1 MLITKVIG
9 NIGTE
14 EEVAGKKTEWL
25 ELDWEEL
32 SKRILR
38 RETDH
43 GTDIALALE
52 QSHEDHEHDHDHDD
66 HDHDHGDHGH
76 HHHERQTLQYGDL
89 LYEDNE
95 RRIAVRTKM
104 EPVIVIR
111 PKNMTEM
118 GKTAFELGN
127 RHTPALIEENEV
139 IVRADHTLN
148 KLLDEVGVDYET
160 TERRFKQPFR
170 YRGHS
175 H

>member
-14 EEVAGKKTEWL
+14 EEIAGKQTEWI

-38 RETDH
+38 KETDQ
-43 GTDIALALE
+43 GTDVALSLE
-52 QSHEDHEHDHDHDD
+52 QQEHHDDHEHHDHDD
-66 HDHDHGDHGH
+66 H
-76 HHHERQTLQYGDL
+76 HHHEHQPLQYGDIL
-89 LYEDNE
+89 FEDDS

-104 EPVIVIR
+104 EPVIVIS

-148 KLLDEVGVDYET
+148 KLLDEVGVAYET
-160 TERRFKQPFR
+160 TERRFKQPFK

>member
-14 EEVAGKKTEWL
+14 EEIAGKKTEWI

-38 RETDH
+38 KETDQ
-43 GTDIALALE
+43 GTDVALSLE
-52 QSHEDHEHDHDHDD
+52 QHDDDHDH
-66 HDHDHGDHGH
+66 HSHDHGDHDGH
-76 HHHERQTLQYGDL
+76 DHHHERQPLQYGDIL
-89 LYEDNE
+89 FEDDE
-95 RRIAVRTKM
+95 RLIAVRTKM
-104 EPVIVIR
+104 EPVIVIS

-148 KLLDEVGVDYET
+148 KLLDEVGVAYET
-160 TERRFKQPFR
+160 TERRFKQPFK

>member
-14 EEVAGKKTEWL
+14 EEIAGKQTEWI

-38 RETDH
+38 KETDQ
-43 GTDIALALE
+43 GTDVALSLE
-52 QSHEDHEHDHDHDD
+52 QQEHHEDHVHHDHDD
-66 HDHDHGDHGH
+66 H
-76 HHHERQTLQYGDL
+76 HHHEHQPLQYGDIL
-89 LYEDNE
+89 FEDDS

-104 EPVIVIR
+104 EPVIVIS

-148 KLLDEVGVDYET
+148 KLLDEVGVAYET
-160 TERRFKQPFR
+160 TERRFKQPFK

>member
-14 EEVAGKKTEWL
+14 EEIAGKKTEWI

-38 RETDH
+38 KETDQ
-43 GTDIALALE
+43 GTDIALSLE
-52 QSHEDHEHDHDHDD
+52 QQEHHDDHEHHDHDD
-66 HDHDHGDHGH
+66 H
-76 HHHERQTLQYGDL
+76 HHHEHKPLQYGDIL
-89 LYEDNE
+89 FEDDV

-104 EPVIVIR
+104 EPVIVIS

-127 RHTPALIEENEV
+127 RHTPALIEENKV

-148 KLLDEVGVDYET
+148 KLLDEVGVGYET
-160 TERRFKQPFR
+160 TERRFKQPFK

>member
-1 MLITKVIG
+1 MLITKVID
-9 NIGTE
+9 NIGTK
-14 EEVAGKKTEWL
+14 EVVDEKTEWI

-38 RETDH
+38 TETDK
-43 GTDIALALE
+43 GTDVALHLNQEEAM
-52 QSHEDHEHDHDHDD
+52 
-66 HDHDHGDHGH
+66 
-76 HHHERQTLQYGDL
+76 QYGDVL
-89 LYEDNE
+89 FEDDE

-118 GKTAFELGN
+118 GKAAFELGN
-127 RHTPALIEENEV
+127 RHTPSLIDDNEI

-148 KLLDEVGVDYET
+148 KLLDEVGVAYET
-160 TERRFKQPFR
+160 TERRFKQPFK

>member
-9 NIGTE
+9 NVGTE
-14 EEVAGKKTEWL
+14 EEIAGKKTEWL

-32 SKRILR
+32 NKRILR

-43 GTDIALALE
+43 GTDIALSLE
-52 QSHEDHEHDHDHDD
+52 HHDEDD
-66 HDHDHGDHGH
+66 HDHDHGH
-76 HHHERQTLQYGDL
+76 HHHNRQPLQYGDIL
-89 LYEDNE
+89 FEDSE

-104 EPVIVIR
+104 EPVIVIS
-111 PKNMTEM
+111 PKDMTEM

-148 KLLDEVGVDYET
+148 KLLDEVGVAYET
-160 TERRFKQPFR
+160 TERRFKQPFK

>member
-1 MLITKVIG
+1 MLINKVIG
-9 NIGTE
+9 NVGTE
-14 EEVAGKKTEWL
+14 EEIAGKRTEWI

-38 RETDH
+38 TETDH
-43 GTDIALALE
+43 GTDVALSLQFDE
-52 QSHEDHEHDHDHDD
+52 NHDHDHNHEHG
-66 HDHDHGDHGH
+66 HDH
-76 HHHERQTLQYGDL
+76 HHHHQTLQYGDIL
-89 LYEDNE
+89 FEDNE

-104 EPVIVIR
+104 EPVIVIS

-148 KLLDEVGVDYET
+148 KLLDEVGVEYET
-160 TERRFKQPFR
+160 TERRFKQPFK

>member
-1 MLITKVIG
+1 MTIMLITKVID

-14 EEVAGKKTEWL
+14 EVEDKKTEWI

-38 RETDH
+38 TATDH
-43 GTDIALALE
+43 GTDVALRLDQE
-52 QSHEDHEHDHDHDD
+52 EP
-66 HDHDHGDHGH
+66 
-76 HHHERQTLQYGDL
+76 LQYGDVL
-89 LYEDNE
+89 FEDE
-95 RRIAVRTKM
+95 DRRIAVRTKM
-104 EPVIVIR
+104 EPVIVIT

-118 GKTAFELGN
+118 GKAAFELGN
-127 RHTPALIEENEV
+127 RHTPSLIDDNEI

-148 KLLDEVGVDYET
+148 KLLDEVGVAYET
-160 TERRFKQPFR
+160 TERRFKQPFK

>member
-1 MLITKVIG
+1 MLIEKIIG
-9 NIGTE
+9 NVGNE
-14 EEVAGKKTEWL
+14 EEMAGKKTEWI

-38 RETDH
+38 TETDH
-43 GTDIALALE
+43 GTDIALRIDQE
-52 QSHEDHEHDHDHDD
+52 EP
-66 HDHDHGDHGH
+66 
-76 HHHERQTLQYGDL
+76 LQYGDIL
-89 LYEDNE
+89 FEDDS
-95 RRIAVRTKM
+95 RRIAIRTKM
-104 EPVIVIR
+104 EPVIVIS

-148 KLLDEVGVDYET
+148 KLLDEVGVAYET
-160 TERRFKQPFR
+160 TERRFKQPFK
-170 YRGHS
+170 YRGHA

>member
-1 MLITKVIG
+1 MLIEKIIG
-9 NIGTE
+9 NVGNE
-14 EEVAGKKTEWL
+14 EEIAGKKTEWI

-38 RETDH
+38 TETNH
-43 GTDIALALE
+43 GTDIALRIDQE
-52 QSHEDHEHDHDHDD
+52 EP
-66 HDHDHGDHGH
+66 
-76 HHHERQTLQYGDL
+76 LQYGDIL
-89 LYEDNE
+89 FEDDS
-95 RRIAVRTKM
+95 RRIAIRTKM
-104 EPVIVIR
+104 EPVIVIS

-148 KLLDEVGVDYET
+148 KLLDEVGVAYET
-160 TERRFKQPFR
+160 TERRFKQPFK
-170 YRGHS
+170 YRGHA

>member
-9 NIGTE
+9 NIGSE
-14 EEVAGKKTEWL
+14 EEIAGKKTEWI

-38 RETDH
+38 KVTDQGTDVAISLDDHDH
-43 GTDIALALE
+43 G
-52 QSHEDHEHDHDHDD
+52 HDD
-66 HDHDHGDHGH
+66 HDH
-76 HHHERQTLQYGDL
+76 HHHEPQTLQYGDL
-89 LYEDNE
+89 LFEDNE

-104 EPVIVIR
+104 EPVIVIS

-118 GKTAFELGN
+118 GKTVFELGN

-148 KLLDEVGVDYET
+148 KLLDEVGVAYET
-160 TERRFKQPFR
+160 TERRFKQPFK